1 MKRLIRTPHR
11 QLALMLRRD
20 TANVV
25 PEKIRAAVVAAVA
38 DLLVE
43 ALGRVTPTTAKKGDH
58 DESEDHR

>member
-1 MKRLIRTPHR
+1 
-11 QLALMLRRD
+11 MLRRD